1 MCIRDR
7 DEVYGKPGKM
17 KLPEPQLQRQLCAQK
32 IQLID
37 ALWKNSEPK
46 LKEMEIVSLFYDV
59 EMPLAVVLYKMEKE
73 GIRID
78 SQTLDD
84 LSLIHISAHRI
95 WISARRESSLRVF
108 ILSGGF

>member
-1 MCIRDR
+1 MKIDAMIAAFLCDSTLTSDQKIREKFGLTETVTM

-37 ALWKNSEPK
+37 ALWKDSEPK

-59 EMPLAVVLYKMEKE
+59 EMPLAAVLYKMEK
-73 GIRID
+73 GRHPD
-78 SQTLDD
+78 
-84 LSLIHISAHRI
+84 
-95 WISARRESSLRVF
+95 
-108 ILSGGF
+108 

>member
-1 MCIRDR
+1 MR
-7 DEVYGKPGKM
+7 
-17 KLPEPQLQRQLCAQK
+17 QK

-37 ALWKNSEPK
+37 ALWKDSEPK
-46 LKEMEIVSLFYDV
+46 LNEMEIVSLFYDV

-84 LSLIHISAHRI
+84 I
-95 WISARRESSLRVF
+95 ARQTQARLDALTDAIYAAAGE
-108 ILSGGF
+108 